1 MSPQNITDIYDFMA
15 WLRGKG
21 IKYFLSHERWD
32 GISVNFALVGVRVEV
47 EFTPTTCLFSY
58 FTGPEDVF
66 GDFSLLEK
74 LVAENWDD

>member
-1 MSPQNITDIYDFMA
+1 MSPQNITDIYEFMA
-15 WLRGKG
+15 WLRSKG
-21 IKYFLSHERWD
+21 IKYFLSHESWD

-58 FTGPEDVF
+58 FTGPEDVY
-66 GDFSLLEK
+66 GDFGLLEK